1 MKKVLLLAFAFVLAL
16 GANAQTTYKKSWDFR
31 KWSAGTV
38 ADLKAGSDWS
48 DIEKATASEPTDLS
62 KDNCFWEVTAAGKTD
77 SEVTLTANGNVI
89 KELEGLYYTNTT
101 SRSLAIAVNYQVA
114 NASDAAFGP
123 YEGPSYLWLGSSKKN
138 YFVIPHVEPGTTI
151 KMGVESHKMSD
162 ARGVELYI
170 GHGTSGTKLKD
181 PDGNEVAKPTTYQE
195 QTWLVPV
202 DATDTPNED
211 GTFDIQIYNSNGC
224 HIYFIT
230 VGDGGTPPVEEA
242 KKVAYVSNVE
252 DYAYTFLSGSDGVE
266 LTMVNPAEAITLD
279 SLQTYDAIIIA
290 PSVAPTDALVP
301 VLKSAVAYAPVINM
315 NSSLYETWGYG
326 APVTTTEL
334 VATVA
339 AEDAENALFKDLDV
353 AAGLE
358 LLTDGT
364 LAGVSLGSYFAN
376 DKVLA
381 KAGDAVAIHQHNP
394 DRNSYIYL
402 PFSSDNLETANF
414 EILPVFLSN
423 AVSVVAAS
431 KAKVTAVT
439 TPVISQEN
447 KNQETVVTITEG
459 NKAATVY
466 YTIDGTEPT
475 TASTVYTEPFT
486 LTSAATVKAMAV
498 ADGYLQSATASLDVA
513 IMSQAAKPAIAI
525 EKNADNSVVTFSCAT
540 EGATIYYSYNME
552 KNAAKAQKYTEP
564 IVLKEEPTFI
574 YAFAT
579 AEGFVPS
586 ELAGDYVA
594 INSLNA
600 QTIRIDTLA
609 HFDANEADWFVND
622 AEAGGTGAAKA
633 YYFWGKSSWN
643 YYSDEVDHTETVK
656 DSQGNDSIVYYYKP
670 DPNAVKIV
678 NPLTENGWI
687 LKSAGQVLTGELTS
701 GGEAAV
707 GNGATGYF
715 AETAEDMI
723 GGIPTKG
730 KITFGGKANNNPY
743 TASIETTGK
752 YAAPFDVVVYVTNG
766 GTGEPN
772 LEIQVS
778 ADGEKWDSIGTL
790 KMATTQR
797 YYKKTR
803 VSYETAGEYYVRVA
817 QVSGSSKAQVY
828 DIYIL
833 NNGEES
839 KKYDAETV
847 GIDGVNA
854 ASAVA
859 YDEIFSVNGV
869 RQNSLRKGLNIV
881 RKHLADGTV
890 KTVKVMVK

>member
-1 MKKVLLLAFAFVLAL
+1 MKKIF
-16 GANAQTTYKKSWDFR
+16 
-31 KWSAGTV
+31 
-38 ADLKAGSDWS
+38 
-48 DIEKATASEPTDLS
+48 
-62 KDNCFWEVTAAGKTD
+62 
-77 SEVTLTANGNVI
+77 TLTALSLLFSLSVDAQWRKTWDFSKGFSAETKANLTADTENW
-89 KELEGLYYTNTT
+89 TSNRTDANTGET
-101 SRSLAIAVNYQVA
+101 TGWKDKKKMYGTLMA
-114 NASDAAFGP
+114 N
-123 YEGPSYLWLGSSKKN
+123 
-138 YFVIPHVEPGTTI
+138 
-151 KMGVESHKMSD
+151 GVEIAELKGLDFLNKGLKGGDYLIDPATIRLSRVSMGFNLPKLASGQKVTVKAKSANGTDMTRGFTWSD
-162 ARGVELYI
+162 NLDYI
-170 GHGTSGTKLKD
+170 DGPANGICPG
-181 PDGNEVAKPTTYQE
+181 PDGL
-195 QTWLVPV
+195 QTLVWQVKDGFEDSVTVTLSIVGGGV
-202 DATDTPNED
+202 DIESIIIDD
-211 GTFDIQIYNSNGC
+211 GDA
-224 HIYFIT
+224 
-230 VGDGGTPPVEEA
+230 PAVEEA
-242 KKVAYVSNVE
+242 KNVAYVTRPATLDE
-252 DYAYTFLSGSDGVE
+252 DMAYIMVGSAADRVM
-266 LTMVNPAEAITLD
+266 LTAIDAAENITLD
-279 SLQTYDAIIIA
+279 SLQTYDAVIVSPYVEA
-290 PSVAPTDALVP
+290 TDAIVP
-301 VLKSAVAYAPVINM
+301 TLKSAVAYEPMVNLNVNLNQA
-315 NSSLYETWGYG
+315 WGYG
-326 APVTTTEL
+326 TPTATSETTL
-334 VATVA
+334 TVA
-339 AEDAENALFKDLDV
+339 EEELESTLFEGLDV

-364 LAGVSLGSYFAN
+364 ITGVTPGDYFAG
-376 DKVLA
+376 DKVIA
-381 KAGDAVAIHQHNP
+381 KAGEVVAIHQHNAS
-394 DRNSYIYL
+394 RNSYIL
-402 PFSSDNLETANF
+402 IPFTAENIASVNTDNVSIIT
-414 EILPVFLSN
+414 N
-423 AVSVVAAS
+423 AAVMVARTKKDIVAAG
-431 KAKVTAVT
+431 A
-439 TPVISQEN
+439 PVITKEN
-447 KNQETVVTITEG
+447 KDRATVVTITTT
-459 NKAATVY
+459 NKESVIY
-466 YTIDGTEPT
+466 YTTDGTEPT
-475 TASTVYTEPFT
+475 TASPVYAEPFT
-486 LTSAATVKAMAV
+486 LTEACTVSAMATL
-498 ADGYLQSATASLDVA
+498 DGYTQSKVATLDVDIKA
-513 IMSQAAKPAIAI
+513 QAAKPVISI
-525 EKNADNSVVTFSCAT
+525 EKNADNSVVTITSPT
-540 EGATIYYSYNME
+540 ENTTIYYSYNME
-552 KNAAKAQKYTEP
+552 KDAAKAQKYTEP
-564 IVLKEEPTFI
+564 IVLRDEPTFI
-574 YAFAT
+574 YAFA
-579 AEGFVPS
+579 AGDDCVQS

-609 HFDANEADWFVND
+609 HFDANQDDWFVND
-622 AEAGGTGAAKA
+622 AEAGGTGEAKA
-633 YYFWGKSSWN
+633 YYFWGKSAWN
-643 YYSDEVDHTETVK
+643 YYSDEVDHEETVK
-656 DSQGNDSIVYYYKP
+656 GSEGQDSIVYIYKP

>member
-1 MKKVLLLAFAFVLAL
+1 MKKIF
-16 GANAQTTYKKSWDFR
+16 
-31 KWSAGTV
+31 
-38 ADLKAGSDWS
+38 
-48 DIEKATASEPTDLS
+48 
-62 KDNCFWEVTAAGKTD
+62 
-77 SEVTLTANGNVI
+77 TLTALSLLFSLSVDAQWRKTWDFSKGFSAETKANLTADTENW
-89 KELEGLYYTNTT
+89 TSNRTDANTGET
-101 SRSLAIAVNYQVA
+101 TGWKDKKKMYGTLMA
-114 NASDAAFGP
+114 N
-123 YEGPSYLWLGSSKKN
+123 
-138 YFVIPHVEPGTTI
+138 
-151 KMGVESHKMSD
+151 GVEIAELKGLDFLNKGLKGGDYLIDPATIRLSRVSMGFNLPKLASGQKVTVKAKSANGTDMTRGFTWSD
-162 ARGVELYI
+162 NLDYI
-170 GHGTSGTKLKD
+170 DGPANGICPG
-181 PDGNEVAKPTTYQE
+181 PDGL
-195 QTWLVPV
+195 QTLVWQVKDGFEDSVTVTLSIVGGGV
-202 DATDTPNED
+202 DIESIIIDE
-211 GTFDIQIYNSNGC
+211 
-224 HIYFIT
+224 
-230 VGDGGTPPVEEA
+230 GDEPAVEEA
-242 KKVAYVSNVE
+242 KNVAYITKPATLDE
-252 DYAYTFLSGSDGVE
+252 DMAYIMVGSAADRVM
-266 LTMVNPAEAITLD
+266 LTAIDAAESITLD
-279 SLQTYDAIIIA
+279 SLQTYDAVIVSPYVEA
-290 PSVAPTDALVP
+290 TDAIVP
-301 VLKSAVAYAPVINM
+301 TLKSAVAYEPMVNLNVNLNEA
-315 NSSLYETWGYG
+315 WGYG
-326 APVTTTEL
+326 TPTATSETTL
-334 VATVA
+334 TVA
-339 AEDAENALFKDLDV
+339 EEELESALFEGLDV

-358 LLTDGT
+358 LLTGGT
-364 LAGVSLGSYFAN
+364 ITGVTPGDYFAG
-376 DKVLA
+376 DKVIA
-381 KAGDAVAIHQHNP
+381 KAGDVVAIHQHNAS
-394 DRNSYIYL
+394 RNSYIL
-402 PFSSDNLETANF
+402 IPFTAENIASVNTDNVSIIT
-414 EILPVFLSN
+414 N
-423 AVSVVAAS
+423 AAVMVARTKKDIVAAG
-431 KAKVTAVT
+431 A
-439 TPVISQEN
+439 PVITKEN
-447 KNQETVVTITEG
+447 KDRATVVTITTT
-459 NKAATVY
+459 NKESVIY
-466 YTIDGTEPT
+466 YTTDGTEPT
-475 TASTVYTEPFT
+475 TASPVYAEPFT
-486 LTSAATVKAMAV
+486 LTEACTVSAMATL
-498 ADGYLQSATASLDVA
+498 DGYTQSKVATLD
-513 IMSQAAKPAIAI
+513 IDIKSQAAKPVISI
-525 EKNADNSVVTFSCAT
+525 EKNADNSVVTITSPT
-540 EGATIYYSYNME
+540 ENTTIYYSYNME
-552 KNAAKAQKYTEP
+552 KDAAKAQKYTEP

-622 AEAGGTGAAKA
+622 AEAGGTGEAKA
-633 YYFWGKSSWN
+633 YYFWGKSAWN
-643 YYSDEVDHTETVK
+643 YYSDEVDHEETVK
-656 DSQGNDSIVYYYKP
+656 GSEGQDSIVYIYKP

-687 LKSAGQVLTGELTS
+687 LKSAGQVLTGELTA

-723 GGIPTKG
+723 GGTPTKG

-839 KKYDAETV
+839 KKYDPTTV
-847 GIDGVNA
+847 GIESVSA